1 MIVIDATNLILGRLA
16 SHAAKLALQGE
27 EVRVVNCEN
36 AIKTGDKKRILA
48 VYQKSRDRGTPT
60 TGPFLSRYPDR
71 MIRRSIRGM
80 LPMDRSRGRE
90 AFDRVM
96 CYMGVPDDLKKE
108 KLQTFEDADVKK
120 VPILRSIDMKTLSK
134 RLGAKIE

>member
-27 EVRVVNCEN
+27 QVRVVNCEN